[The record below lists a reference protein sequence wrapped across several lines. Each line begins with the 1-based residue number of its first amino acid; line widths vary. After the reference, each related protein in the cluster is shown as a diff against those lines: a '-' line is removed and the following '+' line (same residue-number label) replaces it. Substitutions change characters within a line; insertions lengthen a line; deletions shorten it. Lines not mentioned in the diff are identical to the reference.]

1 MNIGFIGYS
10 GKPFDKEKKMAEA
23 AGIQVFEYKL

>member
-1 MNIGFIGYS
+1 LYKIGGGEQS
-10 GKPFDKEKKMAEA
+10 DKEKKMAEA